1 MMEYEAFFE
10 LLQNA
15 DQYYLEANNV
25 QKRMISRILLLNIVL
40 DARKALQI
48 QVRPGLEGLFS
59 IIGNPSLEDFER
71 IDKYIRR
78 MRRDEIGQVIRFYLS
93 MPNSKNN
100 LTPRQKKYY

>member
-40 DARKALQI
+40 DTRKALQI

-59 IIGNPSLEDFER
+59 IIGNPLLEDFER

-78 MRRDEIGQVIRFYLS
+78 MRQDEIGQVIRFYLS
-93 MPNSKNN
+93 MPNSKNT